1 MNTKTVIIIVLGT
14 AVAGWAMFFTLH
26 KQAINTNK
34 EKSPTSTLSSSTP
47 LKTTMSN
54 EDLLREISEDLP
66 SREAEAISSLFSETT
81 STPDISISTNF

>member
-1 MNTKTVIIIVLGT
+1 MNTKTVIIVLGT
-14 AVAGWAMFFTLH
+14 VIAGWAMFFALH
-26 KQAINTNK
+26 KQTIDINK

-54 EDLLREISEDLP
+54 EDLLREISDDLP

-81 STPDISISTNF
+81 STPDVSISTNF